1 MSVVIS
7 GCGAPG
13 GAGVGGGVVGGGGVS
28 RGGGA
33 AATAAGDLKGQS
45 PFQAGIACLV
55 VEPL

>member
-13 GAGVGGGVVGGGGVS
+13 GAGVGGGVVGSAGVS

-33 AATAAGDLKGQS
+33 AATAAGDLKEQS
-45 PFQAGIACLV
+45 PFQAGIACLA

>member
-1 MSVVIS
+1 MSVIIT

-13 GAGVGGGVVGGGGVS
+13 GAGVGGGVVGGGGGVS

-45 PFQAGIACLV
+45 PFQAGIAFLAC
-55 VEPL
+55 